1 MFLLLYSYSSGAP
14 VGGNISVIA
23 VMEAVTKEDNRESK
37 GYEMSL
43 DSVSRFYSASI
54 LLLQRLFEYSYC
66 YSIVVSSII

>member
-54 LLLQRLFEYSYC
+54 LLQRLFEYSYC
-66 YSIVVSSII
+66 YSIVISSTF